1 LTWLLLLPPPL
12 QGLSHDGLLA
22 NPATGAS
29 AQGYYTG
36 HAVPGTVGWAPIMG
50 VGYYQPNTQFSKGE
64 YPLAD
69 QKQDDFS
76 IISAKLPYVTQVHG
90 TTVATATALNGV
102 ANAGGASATANM
114 IGIVR

>member
-1 LTWLLLLPPPL
+1 
-12 QGLSHDGLLA
+12 
-22 NPATGAS
+22 
-29 AQGYYTG
+29 
-36 HAVPGTVGWAPIMG
+36 MG
-50 VGYYQPNTQFSKGE
+50 VGFYQPNTQFSKGE

-102 ANAGGASATANM
+102 ANAGRASATANM
-114 IGIVR
+114 IGIVRWALLLLLLFAVRLLLHFILQA